1 MTTTVDLKDTG
12 CKPQA
17 HGQSEPGGGRCPRC
31 DRPRCSA
38 AAKTRPGERCR
49 KNPHPGATICTNHG
63 LTAAGRA
70 AAEQRQV
77 EAEAVKVIGRL
88 WNPDAVPVTNAVD
101 AMQKLAGRLGHA
113 CEVLGHRLESGEP
126 CSVCGRGDLQL
137 DSAAAAAWLRI
148 LRENRQLLV
157 DMERLGI
164 AQRFVQLEQDR
175 VRLVAAAVGR
185 VFEVL
190 GLTAEQRLEGTRVL
204 LAELRASSMPPD
216 EAA

>member
-1 MTTTVDLKDTG
+1 MSASLKDTG

-17 HGQSEPGGGRCPRC
+17 HGQAEPGGGPCPRC
-31 DRPRCSA
+31 GRPRCSA

-63 LTAAGRA
+63 LTEAGRA
-70 AAEQRQV
+70 AAEARLV
-77 EAEAVKVIGRL
+77 EAEASKVIAKL
-88 WNPDAVPVTNAVD
+88 WDPDAAPVTNAVT

-126 CSVCGRGDLQL
+126 CEVCGRGDLQL

-164 AQRFVQLEQDR
+164 AQRYVQLEQDR
-175 VRLVAAAVGR
+175 VRLVAAAVAR

-190 GLTAEQRLEGTRVL
+190 ALTPEQRIEGTRVL
-204 LAELRASSMPPD
+204 LTELRAGADVVPGEVAS
-216 EAA
+216 